1 MKKFK
6 YTAFNLDRKKFTGV
20 YFANNEEDL
29 RAKLAD
35 QGLFLISCRA
45 VADKSPNAFFSLTG
59 KVKMKEITHFCR
71 QLSIMINSSIELI
84 GCLEI
89 LKEQSYSKFF
99 KQVLEMVY
107 EDVKS
112 GQLLSQAMEKHKK
125 IFPNF
130 FRNMIYV
137 GEMSSSLDKVLQNIA
152 DYYENESRTKSKVK
166 SAMVYPIM
174 LLVMTIGILALMML
188 MVVPTFKTSLGDMD
202 IAMPAITMAIF
213 NLSDFIMQ
221 NWMMIFL
228 IAFGV
233 IALTILFAKTKNGR
247 YFFDM
252 LGMKIGF
259 IKRYKTA
266 KVTSIFSR
274 AFGMLLASG
283 MHIVEAMEVVQK
295 ILGNKYVEKKFAAAT
310 EEVRKGVGLTKALE
324 DMNIFPPMLIQMVAV
339 GEKTASLDETL
350 LRTCAYF
357 DEELQ
362 NSLNAVT
369 SMIQP
374 ILMLFMGVSIGIIFI
389 AVYSPMLSIMQ
400 GIA

>member
-1 MKKFK
+1 MKKYK
-6 YTAFNLDRKKFTGV
+6 YRAFNLERKKFSGV
-20 YFANNEEDL
+20 YFANNEDDL

-35 QGLFLISCRA
+35 QGLFLISYRA

-89 LKEQSYSKFF
+89 LKEQSFSKFF

-112 GQLLSQAMEKHKK
+112 GKLLSQAMEKHKK

-137 GEMSSSLDKVLQNIA
+137 GEMSSSLEKVLQNIA

-174 LLVMTIGILALMML
+174 LLVMTLGILVLMML
-188 MVVPTFKTSLGDMD
+188 VVVPTFKTSLGEME
-202 IAMPAITMAIF
+202 IEMPGITMAIF

-228 IAFGV
+228 VFAGV
-233 IALTILFAKTKNGR
+233 VLLFILLGKTNNGR
-247 YFFDM
+247 FFFDM
-252 LGMKIGF
+252 LGMKIGV

-266 KVTSIFSR
+266 KVTAIFSR
-274 AFGMLLASG
+274 AFGMLLSSG
-283 MHIVEAMEVVQK
+283 MHIVDAMEVVQK

-310 EEVRKGVGLTKALE
+310 EEVRKGVSLTNALE
-324 DMNIFPPMLIQMVAV
+324 NMNIFPPMLIQMIAV
-339 GEKTASLDETL
+339 GERTASLDETL
-350 LRTCAYF
+350 LRTCGYF
-357 DEELQ
+357 DDELQ
-362 NSLNAVT
+362 NSLNALT

>member
-228 IAFGV
+228 IAFGI

-259 IKRYKTA
+259 IKKYKTA

-295 ILGNKYVEKKFAAAT
+295 ILGNKYVEKKFAVAT

-369 SMIQP
+369 SLLQP

>member
-213 NLSDFIMQ
+213 NLSDFIIQ

-295 ILGNKYVEKKFAAAT
+295 ILGNKYVEKKFAVAT

-369 SMIQP
+369 SLLQP

>member
-1 MKKFK
+1 MKKYK
-6 YTAFNLDRKKFTGV
+6 YTAFNLERKKFSGV
-20 YFANNEEDL
+20 YFANNEDDL

-35 QGLFLISCRA
+35 QGLFLISYRA

-89 LKEQSYSKFF
+89 LKEQSFSKFF

-112 GQLLSQAMEKHKK
+112 GKLLSQAMEKHKK

-137 GEMSSSLDKVLQNIA
+137 GEMSSSLEKVLQNIA

-174 LLVMTIGILALMML
+174 LLVMTLGILVLMML
-188 MVVPTFKTSLGDMD
+188 VVVPTFKTSLGEME
-202 IAMPAITMAIF
+202 IEMPGITMAIF

-228 IAFGV
+228 VLAGV
-233 IALTILFAKTKNGR
+233 VLLFILLGKTNNGR
-247 YFFDM
+247 FFFDM
-252 LGMKIGF
+252 LGMKIGV

-266 KVTSIFSR
+266 KVTAIFSR
-274 AFGMLLASG
+274 AFGMLLSSG
-283 MHIVEAMEVVQK
+283 MHIVDAMEVVQK
-295 ILGNKYVEKKFAAAT
+295 ILGNKYVEKKFVVAT
-310 EEVRKGVGLTKALE
+310 EEVRKGVSLTNALE
-324 DMNIFPPMLIQMVAV
+324 NMNIFPPMLIQMIAV
-339 GEKTASLDETL
+339 GERTASLDETL
-350 LRTCAYF
+350 LRTCGYF
-357 DEELQ
+357 DDELQ
-362 NSLNAVT
+362 NSLNALT

>member
-1 MKKFK
+1 MKKYK
-6 YTAFNLDRKKFTGV
+6 YTAFNLERKKFSGV
-20 YFANNEEDL
+20 YFANNEDDL

-35 QGLFLISCRA
+35 QGLFLISYRA

-89 LKEQSYSKFF
+89 LKEQSFSKFF

-112 GQLLSQAMEKHKK
+112 GKLLSQAMEKHKK

-137 GEMSSSLDKVLQNIA
+137 GEMSSSLEKVLQNIA

-174 LLVMTIGILALMML
+174 LLVMTLGILVLMML
-188 MVVPTFKTSLGDMD
+188 VVVPTFKTSLGEME
-202 IAMPAITMAIF
+202 IEMPGITMAIF

-228 IAFGV
+228 VLAGV
-233 IALTILFAKTKNGR
+233 VLLFILLGKTNNGR
-247 YFFDM
+247 FFFDM
-252 LGMKIGF
+252 LGMKIGV

-266 KVTSIFSR
+266 KVTAIFSR
-274 AFGMLLASG
+274 AFGMLLSSG
-283 MHIVEAMEVVQK
+283 MHIVDAMEVVQK

-310 EEVRKGVGLTKALE
+310 EEVRKGVSLTNALE
-324 DMNIFPPMLIQMVAV
+324 NMNIFPPMLIQMIAV
-339 GEKTASLDETL
+339 GERTASLDETL
-350 LRTCAYF
+350 LRTCGYF
-357 DEELQ
+357 DDELQ
-362 NSLNAVT
+362 NSLNALT

>member
-1 MKKFK
+1 MKKYK
-6 YTAFNLDRKKFTGV
+6 YTAVNLERKKFSGV
-20 YFANNEEDL
+20 YFANNEDDL

-35 QGLFLISCRA
+35 QGLFLISYRA

-89 LKEQSYSKFF
+89 LKEQSFSKFF

-112 GQLLSQAMEKHKK
+112 GKLLSQAMEKHKK

-137 GEMSSSLDKVLQNIA
+137 GEMSSSLEKVLQNIA

-174 LLVMTIGILALMML
+174 LLVMTLGILVLMML
-188 MVVPTFKTSLGDMD
+188 VVVPTFKTSLGEME
-202 IAMPAITMAIF
+202 IEMPGITMAIF

-228 IAFGV
+228 VLAGV
-233 IALTILFAKTKNGR
+233 VLLFILLGKTNNGR
-247 YFFDM
+247 FFFDM
-252 LGMKIGF
+252 LGMKIGV

-266 KVTSIFSR
+266 KVTAIFSR
-274 AFGMLLASG
+274 AFGMLLSSG
-283 MHIVEAMEVVQK
+283 MHIVDAMEVVQK

-310 EEVRKGVGLTKALE
+310 EEVRKGVSLTNALE
-324 DMNIFPPMLIQMVAV
+324 NMNIFPPMLIQMIAV
-339 GEKTASLDETL
+339 GERTASLDETL
-350 LRTCAYF
+350 LRTCGYF
-357 DEELQ
+357 DDELQ
-362 NSLNAVT
+362 NSLNALT

>member
-174 LLVMTIGILALMML
+174 LLVMTVGILALMML

-213 NLSDFIMQ
+213 NLSDYITQ

-228 IAFGV
+228 IAFGI
-233 IALTILFAKTKNGR
+233 IALIILFAKTKNGR

-295 ILGNKYVEKKFAAAT
+295 ILGNKYVEKKFAVAT

>member
-6 YTAFNLDRKKFTGV
+6 YTAFNLDRKKFSGI
-20 YFANNEEDL
+20 YFANDEEDL
-29 RAKLAD
+29 RAKLSN
-35 QGLFLISCRA
+35 QGLFLISCRTL
-45 VADKSPNAFFSLTG
+45 ADRSPNAFFSLTG

-99 KQVLEMVY
+99 KQILEMIY

-137 GEMSSSLDKVLQNIA
+137 GEMSSSLEKVLQNIA
-152 DYYENESRTKSKVK
+152 DYYENEGRTKAKVK

-174 LLVMTIGILALMML
+174 LLVMTVGILILMML

-202 IAMPAITMAIF
+202 IEMPGITMAIF

-228 IAFGV
+228 IGFGV
-233 IALTILFAKTKNGR
+233 IALIILFSRTKSGR

-252 LGMKIGF
+252 LGMKIPV

-274 AFGMLLASG
+274 AFGMLLFSG

-295 ILGNKYVEKKFAAAT
+295 IIGNKYVEKKFAEAT
-310 EEVRKGVGLTKALE
+310 EEVREGVALTKALE
-324 DMNIFPPMLIQMVAV
+324 DMNVFPPMLIQMIAV

-350 LRTCAYF
+350 LRTCGYF

-374 ILMLFMGVSIGIIFI
+374 VLMLFMGLSIGIIFI

>member
-99 KQVLEMVY
+99 KQILEMVY

-174 LLVMTIGILALMML
+174 LLVMTVGILALMML
-188 MVVPTFKTSLGDMD
+188 MVVPTFKTSLGDME
-202 IAMPAITMAIF
+202 IEMPAITMAIF
-213 NLSDFIMQ
+213 NLSDYITQ

-228 IAFGV
+228 IAVGI
-233 IALTILFAKTKNGR
+233 IALIILFAKTKSGR

>member
-1 MKKFK
+1 MKKYK
-6 YTAFNLDRKKFTGV
+6 YTAFNLERKKFSGV
-20 YFANNEEDL
+20 YFANNEDDL

-35 QGLFLISCRA
+35 QGLFLISYRA

-89 LKEQSYSKFF
+89 LKEQSFSKFF

-112 GQLLSQAMEKHKK
+112 GKLLSQAMEKHKK

-137 GEMSSSLDKVLQNIA
+137 GEMSSSLEKVLQNIA

-174 LLVMTIGILALMML
+174 LLVMTLGILVLMML
-188 MVVPTFKTSLGDMD
+188 VVVPTFKTSLGEME
-202 IAMPAITMAIF
+202 IEMPGITMAIF

-228 IAFGV
+228 VFAGV
-233 IALTILFAKTKNGR
+233 VLLFILLGKTNNGR
-247 YFFDM
+247 FFFDM
-252 LGMKIGF
+252 LGMKIGV

-266 KVTSIFSR
+266 TVTAIFSR
-274 AFGMLLASG
+274 AFGMLLSSG
-283 MHIVEAMEVVQK
+283 MHIVDAMEVVQK

-310 EEVRKGVGLTKALE
+310 EEVRKGVSLTNALE
-324 DMNIFPPMLIQMVAV
+324 NMNIFPPMLIQMIAV
-339 GEKTASLDETL
+339 GERTASLDETL
-350 LRTCAYF
+350 LRTCGYF
-357 DEELQ
+357 DDELQ
-362 NSLNAVT
+362 NSLNALT

>member
-228 IAFGV
+228 ITFGI

-369 SMIQP
+369 SLLQP

>member
-1 MKKFK
+1 
-6 YTAFNLDRKKFTGV
+6 
-20 YFANNEEDL
+20 
-29 RAKLAD
+29 
-35 QGLFLISCRA
+35 
-45 VADKSPNAFFSLTG
+45 
-59 KVKMKEITHFCR
+59 
-71 QLSIMINSSIELI
+71 
-84 GCLEI
+84 
-89 LKEQSYSKFF
+89 
-99 KQVLEMVY
+99 
-107 EDVKS
+107 
-112 GQLLSQAMEKHKK
+112 
-125 IFPNF
+125 
-130 FRNMIYV
+130 
-137 GEMSSSLDKVLQNIA
+137 
-152 DYYENESRTKSKVK
+152 
-166 SAMVYPIM
+166 MVYPIM
-174 LLVMTIGILALMML
+174 LLVMTVGILVLMML

-202 IAMPAITMAIF
+202 IEMPGITMAIF

-228 IAFGV
+228 IAFGA
-233 IALTILFAKTKNGR
+233 IALIILFSRTKSGR

-252 LGMKIGF
+252 LGMKIAV

-274 AFGMLLASG
+274 AFGMLLSSG

-295 ILGNKYVEKKFAAAT
+295 ILGNKYVEKKFAVAT
-310 EEVRKGVGLTKALE
+310 EEVRKGVALTKALE
-324 DMNIFPPMLIQMVAV
+324 DMNVFPPMLIQMVAV

-350 LRTCAYF
+350 LRTCTYF

-374 ILMLFMGVSIGIIFI
+374 VLMLFMGLSIGIIFI

>member
-6 YTAFNLDRKKFTGV
+6 YTAFNLHRKKFSGV

-29 RAKLAD
+29 RAKLSD
-35 QGLFLISCRA
+35 QGLFLISCRT
-45 VADKSPNAFFSLTG
+45 VADKSPNAFFSVTG
-59 KVKMKEITHFCR
+59 KVNMKEITHFCR

-84 GCLEI
+84 NCLEI
-89 LKEQSYSKFF
+89 LKDQSFSKFF
-99 KQVLEMVY
+99 KQILEMIY

-137 GEMSSSLDKVLQNIA
+137 GEMSSSLEKVLQNIA
-152 DYYENESRTKSKVK
+152 DYYENEGRIKSKVK
-166 SAMVYPIM
+166 SAMVYPVM
-174 LLVMTIGILALMML
+174 LLVMTIGILVLMML
-188 MVVPTFKTSLGDMD
+188 MVVPTFKSSLGEMEVE
-202 IAMPAITMAIF
+202 MPGITMAIF

-228 IAFGV
+228 VAFAV
-233 IALTILFAKTKNGR
+233 VFLIILFAKTKSGR

-252 LGMKIGF
+252 LGMKIGV

-274 AFGMLLASG
+274 AFGMLLSSG
-283 MHIVEAMEVVQK
+283 MHIVDAMEVVEK
-295 ILGNKYVEKKFAAAT
+295 ILGNKYVEKKFAVAI
-310 EEVRKGVGLTKALE
+310 EQVREGVALTKALE
-324 DMNIFPPMLIQMVAV
+324 NMKVFPPMLLQMIAV

-350 LRTCAYF
+350 LRTCGYF
-357 DEELQ
+357 DEELS
-362 NSLNAVT
+362 NSLNALT

-374 ILMLFMGVSIGIIFI
+374 VLMLFMGVSIGIIFI

-400 GIA
+400 GIG